1 MNKKTFWIGGTHAV
15 HEAIKNPNRK
25 IKQIVSNKSIDYSTN
40 GIETKIV
47 DIKKINKIFLK
58 YKNFSHQNIAAEVEL
73 LPKKELISEV
83 EKIKN
88 IVMLD
93 GVTDVRNIGSIIRS
107 AVAFNFDSLII
118 GKRIFDQTNP
128 IIIKSS
134 SGAIEKINI
143 FEVTNLSS
151 ALEYLKKNN
160 FWSYAL
166 DSDGN
171 NCLLKRDQFSEKNIL
186 ILGSEGN
193 GISRNLKQKA
203 YYVDKITISK
213 KMESLNVSNAAAI
226 AFAKIYSSIN

>member
-1 MNKKTFWIGGTHAV
+1 
-15 HEAIKNPNRK
+15 
-25 IKQIVSNKSIDYSTN
+25 
-40 GIETKIV
+40 
-47 DIKKINKIFLK
+47 
-58 YKNFSHQNIAAEVEL
+58 
-73 LPKKELISEV
+73 
-83 EKIKN
+83 
-88 IVMLD
+88 MLD

-151 ALEYLKKNN
+151 TLEYLKKNN

-171 NCLLKRDQFSEKNIL
+171 NCLLKRDQFSEK
-186 ILGSEGN
+186 
-193 GISRNLKQKA
+193 
-203 YYVDKITISK
+203 
-213 KMESLNVSNAAAI
+213 
-226 AFAKIYSSIN
+226 IY